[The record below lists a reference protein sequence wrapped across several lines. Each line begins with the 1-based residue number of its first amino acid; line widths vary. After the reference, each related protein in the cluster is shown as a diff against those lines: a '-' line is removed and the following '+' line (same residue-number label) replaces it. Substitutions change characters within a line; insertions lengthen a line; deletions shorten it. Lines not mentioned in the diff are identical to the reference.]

1 MRSWVNQSLFVLI
14 PLFWVACKKDA
25 PIQKQEI
32 GLAFIAIPEGF
43 PPIEFPADNAF
54 TKERWLL
61 GKALFYEKQLSLDSS
76 VSCASCHSQQFGFSD
91 NVALSKGFKQRLG
104 NRNSPSIINIAYHP
118 YFTREGG
125 VPTLE
130 MQVLVPIQEHNEFN
144 NNILDIAK
152 RLSSNQKLQDLSYLA
167 YNRPL
172 DFYVIPRALATFER
186 SLISGNSKY
195 DQYKKG
201 TLSLSDEEQKGMNL
215 FFSDRTNCSD
225 CHSGFNFTNYQF
237 ENNGLY
243 ETYNDPGRK
252 RLTGLDSDLAKFKVP
267 SLRNIEV
274 TAPYMYDGSLPDLEA
289 VLNHYNSGGKQHPN
303 KSENIQ
309 NLQLNQEE
317 KKQIIAFLKTL
328 TDVSFLNQSIFQP

>member
-1 MRSWVNQSLFVLI
+1 MLTWVKQSLFVLI

-32 GLAFIAIPEGF
+32 GLESIIIPDGF

-104 NRNSPSIINIAYHP
+104 NRNSPSIINVAYHP

-125 VPTLE
+125 VPSLE

-152 RLSSNQKLQDLSYLA
+152 RLSSNQNLQNLSYLA

-186 SLISGNSKY
+186 SLISGNSKF

-201 TLSLSDEEQKGMNL
+201 TISLTEEEQKGMNL

-289 VLNHYNSGGKQHPN
+289 VINHYNSGGKQHPI
-303 KSENIQ
+303 KSEKIKA
-309 NLQLNQEE
+309 LQLSQDE

-328 TDVSFLNQSIFQP
+328 TDVSFLNQTIFKP